1 MLDPLPIVPFT
12 RPAHGA
18 VTLPGSKSITNRAL
32 VLAALSDRT
41 VALRNALFSRDTRL
55 MIDGL
60 RVLGFEVETDEP
72 ARVIRVAGRNGGI
85 PVREARIEVG
95 NAGTVARFLAAFVC
109 LRPGGAYHFTGDE
122 AMRRRPIG
130 ALLDALAAQGAH
142 ATARS
147 FPFTLRTGGLPGGEV
162 GLDASESSQLLSAL
176 LLVAP
181 HARTPLRVRLKGGTV
196 SQPFVKMTE
205 RMVAQFAARPSGYA
219 IEADATAASY
229 FLALPLATGGC
240 VSLTGFTTLESL
252 QGDAEFVKVLRRTGL
267 DVAETG
273 GGGEARIAAG
283 APRRGIAADFNA
295 FSDTFLTLAAI
306 APLLDGPTSITGIGH
321 TRRQETDRVAGAAR
335 ELRKLGQEVIEEE
348 DSLTILPRPLTPDV
362 EIETYGDHRFA
373 MSFAILGCHDL
384 RGDGRPWLRVRNPA
398 CCVKTFPDFF
408 DVLGLVWKNSH
419 PGL

>member
-109 LRPGGAYHFTGDE
+109 LRPGGVIPFH
-122 AMRRRPIG
+122 RRRGHAPPPDRG
-130 ALLDALAAQGAH
+130 A
-142 ATARS
+142 ARC
-147 FPFTLRTGGLPGGEV
+147 PGRTGRACHGAELPVHAAHRRPAGGEV

-196 SQPFVKMTE
+196 SQSVRE
-205 RMVAQFAARPSGYA
+205 
-219 IEADATAASY
+219 D
-229 FLALPLATGGC
+229 
-240 VSLTGFTTLESL
+240 
-252 QGDAEFVKVLRRTGL
+252 
-267 DVAETG
+267 
-273 GGGEARIAAG
+273 
-283 APRRGIAADFNA
+283 
-295 FSDTFLTLAAI
+295 
-306 APLLDGPTSITGIGH
+306 
-321 TRRQETDRVAGAAR
+321 DRA
-335 ELRKLGQEVIEEE
+335 
-348 DSLTILPRPLTPDV
+348 
-362 EIETYGDHRFA
+362 
-373 MSFAILGCHDL
+373 
-384 RGDGRPWLRVRNPA
+384 DGRAICRKALRIR
-398 CCVKTFPDFF
+398 
-408 DVLGLVWKNSH
+408 H
-419 PGL
+419 